1 MAVVCLLNPQ
11 RGVFGSPFMNNMTSD
26 LLIRAFNLKCNKEK
40 GSANKQSSQNITLL
54 LYFEKGDLM
63 HWTEQDCT
71 WYFCIKIKLSVSF
84 IDLIINFSENLPP
97 PPHFP
102 PTVPI
107 CLLFQYK
114 SSNDN
119 FFPSQVLLV
128 SGLPYPS
135 SKQYYRILQH
145 NTAATVWEL
154 TCPPDWSV

>member
-40 GSANKQSSQNITLL
+40 GSAYKQSSQNMAFIIIFWKRGSHALNRTRLHMIFLHQNKTLCLL
-54 LYFEKGDLM
+54 L
-63 HWTEQDCT
+63 TE
-71 WYFCIKIKLSVSF
+71 
-84 IDLIINFSENLPP
+84 LPIFR
-97 PPHFP
+97 PPHP
-102 PTVPI
+102 LSTNCTYPI

-135 SKQYYRILQH
+135 SKQYYIILQQ